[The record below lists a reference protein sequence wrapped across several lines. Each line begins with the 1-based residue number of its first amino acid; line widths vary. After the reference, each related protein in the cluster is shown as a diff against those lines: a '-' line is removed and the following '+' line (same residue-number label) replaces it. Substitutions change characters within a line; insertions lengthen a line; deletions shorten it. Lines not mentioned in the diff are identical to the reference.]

1 MARTPRRFL
10 THAHPR
16 QLPRAALSWRRTFG
30 LGGAAVLLTA
40 VVALT
45 GVLLAVF
52 YEPDAGSA
60 AASVQSVAYLVPF
73 GWLVRNL
80 HYWAA
85 QALVVVAVLHLVR
98 VLAHGA
104 FRGRKAL
111 NWVVGLGVAV
121 AVVWADFSGYVLR
134 WDVAGREALA
144 TGASLTEHV
153 PVIGAGLATA
163 LWGDAATPLRSYF
176 WHCFGSA
183 AIGGV
188 LLAYHLWRVRRNGG
202 VALPARAATRGTGR
216 RGATAAADFALV
228 SSDELVR
235 RELLAT
241 GVVLAAL
248 TAVAV
253 LGDAP
258 LTLAGDARAPWF
270 FYPVQLLVAR
280 GGDPFWLGVVLPLTP
295 LAVLA
300 ALPWMPG
307 IGRQGAGKGVQ
318 PSAAADGGAPPSGSG
333 PAAAGPSPA
342 TRPRLRAVG
351 GEAEPRQGDGEGE
364 EQ

>member
-1 MARTPRRFL
+1 MARAPRRFL

-16 QLPRAALSWRRTFG
+16 QLPRAALAWRRTWG
-30 LGGAAVLLTA
+30 LGGLAVLLTT
-40 VVALT
+40 VVAAT

-60 AASVQSVAYLVPF
+60 AASIQRVAYLVPF

-85 QALVVVAVLHLVR
+85 QALLVVALLHLVR

-111 NWVVGLGVAV
+111 NWVVGLAVAV

-134 WDVAGREALA
+134 WDVAGREALT
-144 TGASLTEHV
+144 TGASLTARV
-153 PVIGAGLATA
+153 PGIGTGLAAA
-163 LWGDAATPLRSYF
+163 LWGEGTTPLRSYF

-188 LLAYHLWRVRRNGG
+188 LLAYHLWRVRRDGG
-202 VALPARAATRGTGR
+202 VALPARVATSGSGLKP
-216 RGATAAADFALV
+216 AAADFALV
-228 SSDELVR
+228 GSDELVR
-235 RELLAT
+235 RELLAS
-241 GVVLAAL
+241 GVALAAL

-253 LGDAP
+253 LSDAP

-280 GGDPFWLGVVLPLTP
+280 GDPFWLGVVLPLAP
-295 LAVLA
+295 LVALA
-300 ALPWMPG
+300 ALPWIP
-307 IGRQGAGKGVQ
+307 GAGRR
-318 PSAAADGGAPPSGSG
+318 GGASDAWSAGTRSGDGTPSSA
-333 PAAAGPSPA
+333 P
-342 TRPRLRAVG
+342 PRLRAVG
-351 GEAEPRQGDGEGE
+351 DESDARRHDRDEGDR
-364 EQ
+364 